1 MRTINAE
8 YKPFG
13 LCSEEVQK
21 ELETNRDY
29 IEFWEGYK
37 WESLGCVY
45 SNLSL
50 HMTYRAQIPDEPKK
64 MPLSQEEWLKV
75 SKIYI
80 NFKWR
85 SVETVSDT
93 KASVYLCDR
102 HSEDTFECLMNHKA
116 VDALGNPIKLYKF
129 EGE

>member
-1 MRTINAE
+1 MITINAE
-8 YKPFG
+8 HKPFG

-75 SKIYI
+75 SKVHFNYQ
-80 NFKWR
+80 WR
-85 SVETVSDT
+85 SVDTISETMILLSNCRD
-93 KASVYLCDR
+93 AA
-102 HSEDTFECLMNHKA
+102 TFEDMIRLEA
-116 VDALGNPIKLYKF
+116 VDALGNPMKLYKL